1 MSADEPTDGAGKA
14 RRPNVDADI
23 VRELSAL
30 LEETGLSEIEIEE
43 GGARVRVA
51 RHTHAHAAPVMGAA
65 PSAQSAGPPKEA
77 ENNAKRGTT
86 LTSPMVGTAYMGP
99 SPGAPPF
106 VQVGE
111 SVKDG
116 QTLIIIEAMKTMNQV
131 PSTASGRVLEIYVQ
145 DGQPVE
151 FGEALMLIG

>member
-1 MSADEPTDGAGKA
+1 MSADEPTKGKGN
-14 RRPNVDADI
+14 RPNINADI

-30 LEETGLSEIEIEE
+30 LEETGLTEIEIEE

-51 RHTHAHAAPVMGAA
+51 RHSHTHSPPVIGVA
-65 PSAQSAGPPKEA
+65 PSAQASAPPKEA
-77 ENNAKRGTT
+77 ETNAKRGTT

-106 VQVGE
+106 VQVGDT
-111 SVKDG
+111 VKDG

-131 PSTASGRVLEIYVQ
+131 PATVAGRILEVYVQ

-151 FGEALMLIG
+151 FGESLMLIG